1 MTFQSQLRTK
11 DSRRSTMIRLH
22 TAASDNRV
30 TTFVQCFC
38 EGKFEF
44 SDFITTDSATSH
56 IIAFL
61 PRFAGPPTTSLI
73 SINSNQGGWR
83 LCEG

>member
-1 MTFQSQLRTK
+1 MTFQSQLRAK
-11 DSRRSTMIRLH
+11 DSSRSTMIRLH
-22 TAASDNRV
+22 TATRNNRV

-44 SDFITTDSATSH
+44 SDFITTDSATGH
-56 IIAFL
+56 IIAFY
-61 PRFAGPPTTSLI
+61 PDSGPTNNLTD